1 MAPADAMFFSPAR
14 GPGNSVSA
22 MKRIPVGWTT
32 VLPLA
37 LALAGLVWT
46 VGASA
51 ERVQG
56 RSVVMTRGGIVAS
69 EHPLAS
75 QAGAQVLAE
84 GGNAVD
90 AAIAAN
96 AVMGVVAPMTCG
108 LGGDLFAIVYEAKSG
123 RLAGLNASGWA
134 PEGLTRAWLL
144 EQGHT
149 NMPQRGI
156 LSVTIPGC
164 VAGWEAL
171 RERFGRRRLSRL
183 LAPAVRLAEE
193 GFPVSE
199 IVAGYWKSSE
209 RLMTNDAVAAW
220 TFLPGGRAPEAGELF
235 RNPDLAWSL
244 QQVARGGRKAYY
256 EGAVAQRLLAN
267 AARHGGRWTA
277 ADLRE
282 FQPEWLTPISTTY
295 RGWTVY
301 EMPPQGQGIAA
312 LMMLNLMESWPLG
325 EWGRDDPR
333 TWHVMIESKKLA
345 YADMLRYV
353 GDLRFAKVPVAG
365 LLSKDYARVRAG
377 LVDWG
382 RARAEA
388 LPGDPPP
395 AGTDTTYLC
404 AVDAEGSM
412 VSFIQSNYNGFGS
425 GLVAEGTGFGLQNR
439 GGLFTLD
446 PAHPNALAPRKR
458 PLHTIIP
465 GFMEKEGVRIAFG
478 IMGGWNQAQAHAQFV
493 ANVVDHGLNLQAA
506 LEAPRFTKQT
516 FDGLEVEIE
525 SRVTEPVRQALEQ
538 RGHVVKVLA
547 PFADAVGGGQAVM
560 RDAERG
566 INAGASDPRKDG
578 AAVPEPVR
586 GAR

>member
-22 MKRIPVGWTT
+22 MKRVPVCWTT
-32 VLPLA
+32 VLSLA

-56 RSVVMTRGGIVAS
+56 RSVVMARGGIVAS

-90 AAIAAN
+90 AVIAAN

-108 LGGDLFAIVYEAKSG
+108 MGGDLFAIVYEAKSG

-134 PEGLTRAWLL
+134 PEGLTREWLL

-149 NMPQRGI
+149 NMPQRGM

-171 RERFGRRRLSRL
+171 RERYGRRRLSRL

-199 IVAGYWKSSE
+199 IVAGYWKASE
-209 RLMTNDAVAAW
+209 RLMTNDVVAAR
-220 TFLPGGRAPEAGELF
+220 TFLPGGRAPAAGELF

-244 QQVARGGRKAYY
+244 RQVARGGRKAYY
-256 EGAVAQRLLAN
+256 EGAIARRLLAN

-277 ADLRE
+277 ADLGE
-282 FQPEWLTPISTTY
+282 FRPEWVTPISTSY
-295 RGWTVY
+295 RGWTVC
-301 EMPPQGQGIAA
+301 EIPPQGQGIAA
-312 LMMLNLMESWPLG
+312 LMMLNLMETWPLG

-333 TWHVMIESKKLA
+333 TWHAMIESKKLA

-377 LVDWG
+377 LVDWA
-382 RARAEA
+382 RARAQG
-388 LPGDPPP
+388 LPGEPPP

-404 AVDAEGSM
+404 AVDAAGNL

-446 PAHPNALAPRKR
+446 AAHPNALAPRKR

-465 GFMEKEGVRIAFG
+465 GFMEKDGVRIAFG

-516 FDGLEVEIE
+516 FDGLDVEIE
-525 SRVTEPVRQALEQ
+525 SRVPEPVRQALEA
-538 RGHVVKVLA
+538 RGHAVQVIG

-560 RDAERG
+560 RDAGRG